1 MHPAHVHDSTPTP
14 SYHLQPRPVLLM
26 KPRSG
31 RVFLRVLALVVAA
44 STPSAST
51 PGDLFDEVYAR
62 VQQQE
67 ARLRTLHARFTETT
81 DSTLLKDPIVA
92 TGTLVAEWP
101 TRIRLEYAVP
111 ERRTILVDERRLV
124 MITPGRRE
132 RFDRDIGT
140 AQKRVRKYFLDKNP
154 EELRRAFA
162 ITATRDPRLQDAYRL
177 VMLPQRKQIR
187 EGLTE
192 LHLWLDAGTLFI
204 RRMMMIFPDGDR
216 RTFDLQD
223 VRINEP
229 VAPGVFDV
237 PAP

>member
-1 MHPAHVHDSTPTP
+1 VVTIE
-14 SYHLQPRPVLLM
+14 PRAGCVL
-26 KPRSG
+26 
-31 RVFLRVLALVVAA
+31 VCVLAVVVAA
-44 STPSAST
+44 SSPAASG
-51 PGDLFDEVYAR
+51 PRDLFDEVYAR

-67 ARLRTLHARFTETT
+67 ASLRTLHAGFTETT

-101 TRIRLEYAVP
+101 TRIRLEYAAP
-111 ERRTILVDERRLV
+111 ERRTVLVDERRLV

-132 RFDRDIGT
+132 RLDHDIST

-177 VMLPQRKQIR
+177 VMLPKRKQIR
-187 EGLTE
+187 EGLSE
-192 LHLWLDAGTLFI
+192 LHLWLDARTLFV
-204 RRMMMIFPDGDR
+204 RRMLMIFPDGDR

-229 VAPGVFDV
+229 MAPGVFDI
-237 PAP
+237 PPR